1 VFKYGK
7 KKPQGATR
15 QVPKSVNSSDTPPSS
30 SVIPSWLLVGFG
42 SALGLFVAFVL
53 YMWQPWQPSTTT
65 TTPEEP
71 VQPPP
76 TAKEGPRFEFY
87 DLLPNQKVNTPAT
100 EAEPKPVA
108 QPKVTPSEKIDTP
121 PSPTTVTTKKPDDV
135 KKVKTED
142 NTKAQ
147 QQAQKESDSKKAKE
161 KDKLTKEKTEK
172 DKLNKAKI
180 EKEKAAKIQLEKD
193 KALAKAEQAKAA
205 ESKVKYTLQAGSFK
219 NAKQA
224 DQRRA
229 SISMSG
235 LPVKVLK
242 VTVKPGEDWYR
253 VVVGPFT
260 GKDKTTEARQAL
272 SGDGIDSL
280 MVKQDKK

>member
-1 VFKYGK
+1 MFKYGK

-30 SVIPSWLLVGFG
+30 SVLPSWLLVGFG

-108 QPKVTPSEKIDTP
+108 EPKVTPSEKMDTP
-121 PSPTTVTTKKPDDV
+121 PSTTTVTTKKPDDV

-147 QQAQKESDSKKAKE
+147 QQAQKENDAKKA
-161 KDKLTKEKTEK
+161 KEKTEK

>member
-30 SVIPSWLLVGFG
+30 SVLPSWLLVGFG

-53 YMWQPWQPSTTT
+53 YMWQPWQPSATT

-108 QPKVTPSEKIDTP
+108 EPKVTPSEKMDTP
-121 PSPTTVTTKKPDDV
+121 QSTTTVTTKKPDDV

-147 QQAQKESDSKKAKE
+147 QQAQKENDAKKA
-161 KDKLTKEKTEK
+161 KEKTEK